1 MQATRPGLA
10 SLTRSQGEDD
20 VHVLK
25 VHVNQVFQ
33 GAVDSIA
40 QIDGLW
46 LIDYANAIKIST
58 SDEFGNLNEFPS
70 MVLPLTFR
78 TRIHSL

>member
-1 MQATRPGLA
+1 MTK
-10 SLTRSQGEDD
+10 SSQSAPVTTSQVGTGDNTWEVKLDDIQDEDD
-20 VHVLK
+20 VVVLK

-46 LIDYANAIKIST
+46 LIDYCERKDSQ
-58 SDEFGNLNEFPS
+58 SWG
-70 MVLPLTFR
+70 
-78 TRIHSL
+78 